1 MPILL
6 YNLELTQ
13 DELLHLWVLLEMRS
27 LVLEPDGLCQELE
40 GPMLSKVK
48 ALAEIDQ

>member
-13 DELLHLWVLLEMRS
+13 DELLHLFALLELRQLKIGPDEETELNILKKVEE
-27 LVLEPDGLCQELE
+27 LVEQ
-40 GPMLSKVK
+40 
-48 ALAEIDQ
+48 

>member
-13 DELLHLWVLLEMRS
+13 DELIHLFALLELRQLNIGPDEETENSM
-27 LVLEPDGLCQELE
+27 LVKVERLIE
-40 GPMLSKVK
+40 G
-48 ALAEIDQ
+48 Q

>member
-13 DELLHLWVLLEMRS
+13 DELIHLFALLELRQ
-27 LVLEPDGLCQELE
+27 LKIGPDEETENGMLAKVERLIE
-40 GPMLSKVK
+40 GR
-48 ALAEIDQ
+48 

>member
-13 DELLHLWVLLEMRS
+13 DELLHLFALLELRQLKIGADEETENS
-27 LVLEPDGLCQELE
+27 L
-40 GPMLSKVK
+40 LSKIER
-48 ALAEIDQ
+48 LIEGQ